1 LPALEEEG
9 TLVENLRNVVL
20 VAVVGAE
27 QAVLTLKARQN
38 IDLESPVSV
47 QSDGGDM
54 SLHALEVRALSNLL
68 AETAFSRELVEIFVR
83 GRMSDLSLDLWIGGA
98 LIVLFE

>member
-1 LPALEEEG
+1 MPALEEEG

-47 QSDGGDM
+47 QSDGGGM
-54 SLHALEVRALSNLL
+54 SSHDLEARALSNWQEEKVSLK
-68 AETAFSRELVEIFVR
+68 ELVEKFVI
-83 GRMSDLSLDLWIGGA
+83 GRMSDLSPDL
-98 LIVLFE
+98 